1 MANTTFFFLQ
11 HTMTDPRRKMNGRK
25 PDPRK
30 DKLAYFADNI
40 QTHDEEDFDPKM
52 YYYQRDKEVELLCP
66 FCLQ

>member
-1 MANTTFFFLQ
+1 MA
-11 HTMTDPRRKMNGRK
+11 DPRRKMNGRK